1 MAELMHFGEELYMSS
16 SNWIR
21 LVVGDTFDIIKELP
35 SESFDLVILDPP
47 YLVTEPPEVLG
58 THHGA
63 MDGTIID
70 WGIFFKELYR
80 VMREDAS
87 IAVFGHIS
95 FLIKVAPLLENAKFK
110 YLIDLVWV
118 KPNAVNYLKAKMK
131 PLSRHETIFLFYKG
145 RFRYNWQDSLES
157 GKAYKRIKHMK
168 KKSSFYDVTS
178 SDSLNDGYRFMSD
191 VIFAPN
197 KPNMNISERTE
208 HPTQKPLELIRK
220 LVTAFSFPN
229 DTVFDPFAGSGTTL
243 VTCKELNRN
252 CLGIEINKEYAD
264 IIRMR
269 MRKEAKQNQ
278 LTQFLG

>member
-1 MAELMHFGEELYMSS
+1 
-16 SNWIR
+16 
-21 LVVGDTFDIIKELP
+21 
-35 SESFDLVILDPP
+35 
-47 YLVTEPPEVLG
+47 
-58 THHGA
+58 
-63 MDGTIID
+63 
-70 WGIFFKELYR
+70 
-80 VMREDAS
+80 
-87 IAVFGHIS
+87 
-95 FLIKVAPLLENAKFK
+95 
-110 YLIDLVWV
+110 
-118 KPNAVNYLKAKMK
+118 
-131 PLSRHETIFLFYKG
+131 
-145 RFRYNWQDSLES
+145 
-157 GKAYKRIKHMK
+157 
-168 KKSSFYDVTS
+168 
-178 SDSLNDGYRFMSD
+178 MSD

-197 KPNMNISERTE
+197 KPTMNISERTE